1 MNLKSVAL
9 VTVVSALGT
18 AALARPV
25 LAAEGRRHGQRFSSF
40 MRIAPTSVTAGLEED
55 SIMRQA
61 TSHVLVF
68 GLVALS
74 SIAAQQNIYQR
85 PTIANVVIAGS
96 KNLYDGTY
104 VTSGTSGICGE
115 IPKMASLTGEDVF
128 VIEFTG
134 NAPSNAAA
142 VLSMSFGSKELVRG
156 VTKSPVFRLSVHVRT
171 AKGGTP
177 YAYVLNTD
185 QKQPVSGQATLTYR
199 GNTAVLQV
207 SGTNEMKETITLI
220 VSCG

>member
-1 MNLKSVAL
+1 MTDSEEGPMNMTRTVARILL
-9 VTVVSALGT
+9 V
-18 AALARPV
+18 
-25 LAAEGRRHGQRFSSF
+25 
-40 MRIAPTSVTAGLEED
+40 
-55 SIMRQA
+55 
-61 TSHVLVF
+61 VLV
-68 GLVALS
+68 GASTV
-74 SIAAQQNIYQR
+74 AAQQNIYQR
-85 PTIANVVIAGS
+85 PTIANVIIAGS
-96 KNLYDGTY
+96 RNLYDGTY
-104 VTSGTSGICGE
+104 VTNGTSDICGE

-142 VLSMSFGSKELVRG
+142 VLSLSFGSKELVRG
-156 VTKSPVFRLSVHVRT
+156 VTKSPVFRLSVRVRT

-185 QKQPVSGQATLTYR
+185 QKQPVSGVATLTYQ

-207 SGTNEMKETITLI
+207 SGTNEMKETITMV